1 MKLTV
6 MLSAAFLAVLLHDE
20 GYRTLPLVL
29 VIGAVTEGIIRP
41 RWLLFRRRRCVATR
55 RRRERD
61 GVMDGDIK
69 KIKSEFLRIPYLLK
83 YGFDNLDGSG

>member
-6 MLSAAFLAVLLHDE
+6 ILTAAFLAGLLYDE
-20 GYRTLPLVL
+20 GYRTLPLILVVVAVL
-29 VIGAVTEGIIRP
+29 EGFIRP
-41 RWLLFRRRRCVATR
+41 RWLLFRRRRRLATR

-61 GVMDGDIK
+61 GVTDGDIK

-83 YGFDNLDGSG
+83 YGFDNLDSTK

>member
-6 MLSAAFLAVLLHDE
+6 MLTAAFVAGLLYDE

-29 VIGAVTEGIIRP
+29 VIVAIGEGIIRP
-41 RWLLFRRRRCVATR
+41 RWLIFRRRRQLATR

-61 GVMDGDIK
+61 GVVDGDIK
-69 KIKSEFLRIPYLLK
+69 KIKSEFL
-83 YGFDNLDGSG
+83 